1 VNESPTPLIGIFAD
15 DLTGALDAAAPFA
28 ARGFRTVVSAGADL
42 PEGTA
47 GAEVV
52 SINLGTRH
60 MDPAEIEA
68 QITGSVKALVD
79 LGAKVLLNKVDST
92 LRGNPGVELLV
103 ALKALDADHAVL
115 CSAYPQN
122 KRTVEQG
129 VLLVDGVPV
138 SDTEVGQDKLS
149 PLSSSYIEM
158 IVNSAL
164 ERAGAADQVHVR
176 GTKGGAAIS
185 DFLPVI
191 VTADASTDD
200 DLRVMAERLVTAD
213 STAIVAGSAGVSVA
227 LASVLDDSRRG
238 QTPPVGLV
246 AVGKRL
252 LIVTASQREIV
263 DAQIRALGDRI
274 DWAQVEV
281 SADEIFRGIS
291 SDSIDR
297 IVALTEREGVV
308 ILKLGKLG
316 DSGNLETSDLRTMAA
331 TIVQNLGQV
340 VRAVTDKSSLDV
352 LVVIG
357 GDTSSGVLEAC
368 GVRSLELQGELQP
381 GTVSGVPVGG
391 SIAGKLLVTRAGG
404 FGDEKSLL
412 ELVSMLQFGH
422 GV

>member
-1 VNESPTPLIGIFAD
+1 MNDSSTPLIGIFAD

-28 ARGFRTVVSAGADL
+28 ARGFRTVVSASAEL

-68 QITGSVKALVD
+68 QVTGSVKALVD
-79 LGAKVLLNKVDST
+79 LGAKVLLNKIDST

-103 ALKALDADHAVL
+103 ALKALNADHAVL

-122 KRTVEQG
+122 QRTVEHG

-138 SDTEVGQDKLS
+138 AETDVGQDKLS
-149 PLSSSYIEM
+149 PLPSSYAEV
-158 IVNSAL
+158 IVRSAL
-164 ERAGAADQVHVR
+164 ERAGAEDQVHVR
-176 GTKGGAAIS
+176 GAKGGAAIS

-191 VTADASTDD
+191 VTADATTDD
-200 DLRVMAERLVTAD
+200 DLRVMAERLVAAD

-227 LASVLDDSRRG
+227 LASVLEASRPK
-238 QTPPVGLV
+238 QTPKAGLV

-263 DAQIRALGDRI
+263 DKQIRALSDRI
-274 DWAQVEV
+274 DWVQVEI
-281 SADEIFRGIS
+281 SIDEIFRGIS
-291 SDSIDR
+291 SESIER
-297 IVALTEREGVV
+297 IVSLTEREGVV

-316 DSGNLETSDLRTMAA
+316 DVGNLATDDLRTMAS

-340 VRAVTDKSSLDV
+340 VRAVTDKANLDV

-357 GDTSSGVLEAC
+357 GDTGSGVLEAC
-368 GVRSLELQGELQP
+368 DVSSLELQGELQP

-412 ELVSMLQFGH
+412 ELVSLLQFGH